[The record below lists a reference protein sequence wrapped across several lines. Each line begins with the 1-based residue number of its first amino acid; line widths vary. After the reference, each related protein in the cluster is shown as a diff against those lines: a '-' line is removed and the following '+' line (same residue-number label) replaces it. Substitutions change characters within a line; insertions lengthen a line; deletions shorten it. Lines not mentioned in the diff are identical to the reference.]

1 MVALDDQSTHAKPS
15 ENLQA
20 LKDHLLGTEI
30 EIITGPHAME
40 EIVTRPEV
48 DTVVAAVVGA
58 AGLAPVIAAA
68 KAGKTIALA
77 NKEALVV
84 AGSIVMPTARKHGAT
99 IMPVDSEHSAI
110 FQSLRSGR
118 AGEIRKIVLTASGG
132 PFRTWRKAKI
142 EHATVAEALA
152 HPNWKM
158 GPKITIDSAT
168 MMNKALEIIEAH
180 WLFDLP
186 AEKIEVLIH
195 PQSIVHS
202 MIEFLDGSVI
212 AQLGTP
218 DMRTPIQYALTH
230 PERFDGCS
238 TRLDWSKI
246 KEMTFEQ
253 PDERFPALQLG
264 YEVVRLGGTS
274 GAVVNAANEVAN
286 EMFRAGKLRFGQIV
300 QKVEAVLRRH
310 KAAGFVAHYL
320 RAIIAEDERF
330 KVADLSDALGGDAAD
345 RAKRAFDV
353 AEEMVVIADR
363 LAVIIERH
371 RREVAVVARKAVLN
385 RAAQRRLIAR
395 RRYLFVIRQARGVA
409 IGGAAH
415 SERVGLAG
423 HQLGE
428 IVFTAADGF
437 RDHDGGV
444 IGGFRDDAQNGV
456 FNAKQLPRTYAEFR
470 RRLIRRVLRHA

>member
-1 MVALDDQSTHAKPS
+1 MPSGSATPARQSKPASAKPATRPRRNRVAILGATGSIGTNAIDVCRHMADRFEVHSLTAVTSWKKLAEQALETHPKMVALNDKSTARAPS
-15 ENLQA
+15 DNLRA
-20 LKDHLLGTEI
+20 LTDALLGTGI
-30 EIITGPHAME
+30 DIITGPRAME
-40 EIVTRPEV
+40 DIVTRPEV

-84 AGSIVMPTARKHGAT
+84 AGSIVIPAAIKHGAT
-99 IMPVDSEHSAI
+99 IIPVDSEHSAI
-110 FQSLRSGR
+110 FQSLRAGR
-118 AGEIRKIVLTASGG
+118 AHEIRKIILTASGG
-132 PFRTWRKAKI
+132 PFRTWPKHKI
-142 EHATVAEALA
+142 ENATVAEALA

-230 PERFDGCS
+230 PDRFDGCS
-238 TRLDWSKI
+238 NRLEWSKI

-264 YEVVRLGGTS
+264 FEVIRLGGTS

-286 EMFRAGKLRFGQIV
+286 EMFRAGELRFGQIV
-300 QKVEAVLRRH
+300 QRVEDVLHRH
-310 KAAGFVAHYL
+310 KKSGFVAEPTL
-320 RAIIAEDERF
+320 EQ
-330 KVADLSDALGGDAAD
+330 LLAAD
-345 RAKRAFDV
+345 HWA
-353 AEEMVVIADR
+353 
-363 LAVIIERH
+363 
-371 RREVAVVARKAVLN
+371 RE
-385 RAAQRRLIAR
+385 
-395 RRYLFVIRQARGVA
+395 QAR
-409 IGGAAH
+409 
-415 SERVGLAG
+415 S
-423 HQLGE
+423 
-428 IVFTAADGF
+428 
-437 RDHDGGV
+437 
-444 IGGFRDDAQNGV
+444 
-456 FNAKQLPRTYAEFR
+456 
-470 RRLIRRVLRHA
+470 

>member
-1 MVALDDQSTHAKPS
+1 MSTPLQKSAPARPAGAGKPRQVAILGATGSIGTNALDVCRHLGPRYEVHSLTAVTSWKKLAEQALECRPRMVALNDKSTAAKPS
-15 ENLQA
+15 ENLAA
-20 LKDHLLGTEI
+20 LKDHLLGTGI
-30 EIITGPHAME
+30 EIVTGPHAME

-68 KAGKTIALA
+68 RAGKTIALA

-84 AGSIVMPTARKHGAT
+84 AGSIVMRAAREHGAT
-99 IMPVDSEHSAI
+99 IVPVDSEHSAV

-118 AGEIRKIVLTASGG
+118 AGEIRKIILTASGG
-132 PFRTWRKAKI
+132 PFRTWSKARI

-180 WLFDLP
+180 WLFGLP

-230 PERFDGCS
+230 PERVDGCS
-238 TRLDWSKI
+238 SRLEWSKI
-246 KEMTFEQ
+246 KEMTFEV

-264 YEVVRLGGTS
+264 FEVVRLGGTS
-274 GAVVNAANEVAN
+274 GAVVNAANEAAN
-286 EMFRAGKLRFGQIV
+286 EMFRAGELRFGQIV
-300 QKVEAVLRRH
+300 ERVEAVLRWH
-310 KAAGFVAHYL
+310 IKAGFVAL
-320 RAIIAEDERF
+320 PTLEQ
-330 KVADLSDALGGDAAD
+330 LLAAD
-345 RAKRAFDV
+345 AWA
-353 AEEMVVIADR
+353 
-363 LAVIIERH
+363 
-371 RREVAVVARKAVLN
+371 RREAR
-385 RAAQRRLIAR
+385 QT
-395 RRYLFVIRQARGVA
+395 G
-409 IGGAAH
+409 
-415 SERVGLAG
+415 
-423 HQLGE
+423 
-428 IVFTAADGF
+428 
-437 RDHDGGV
+437 
-444 IGGFRDDAQNGV
+444 
-456 FNAKQLPRTYAEFR
+456 
-470 RRLIRRVLRHA
+470 

>member
-1 MVALDDQSTHAKPS
+1 MHSPTPASAPGRTHPAKSSHEPRPKPHRTRVAILGATGSIGTSSIDVCRHLSDRFEINSLTAVTSWKKLAEQALEARPKKIALNDKSTHDHPS

-20 LKDHLLGTEI
+20 LKDAVLGTGI
-30 EIITGPHAME
+30 EVVTGPHAME
-40 EIVTRPEV
+40 EIVRSDDV

-68 KAGKTIALA
+68 AAGKTIALA

-84 AGSIVMPTARKHGAT
+84 AGSIVMPTARKHNST
-99 IMPVDSEHSAI
+99 IIPVDSEHSAI
-110 FQSLRSGR
+110 FQSLRSGTS
-118 AGEIRKIVLTASGG
+118 AEIRKIILTASGG
-132 PFRTWRKAKI
+132 PFRTWSKSKI

-202 MIEFLDGSVI
+202 MIEFMDGSVI

-264 YEVVRLGGTS
+264 YEVIRLGGTS
-274 GAVVNAANEVAN
+274 GAVVNAANEIAN

-300 QKVEAVLRRH
+300 ERVQEVLARH
-310 KAAGFVAHYL
+310 KKAGFVADPTL
-320 RAIIAEDERF
+320 EQ
-330 KVADLSDALGGDAAD
+330 LLAAD
-345 RAKRAFDV
+345 HWARSELRS
-353 AEEMVVIADR
+353 EYR
-363 LAVIIERH
+363 L
-371 RREVAVVARKAVLN
+371 
-385 RAAQRRLIAR
+385 
-395 RRYLFVIRQARGVA
+395 
-409 IGGAAH
+409 
-415 SERVGLAG
+415 
-423 HQLGE
+423 
-428 IVFTAADGF
+428 
-437 RDHDGGV
+437 
-444 IGGFRDDAQNGV
+444 
-456 FNAKQLPRTYAEFR
+456 
-470 RRLIRRVLRHA
+470 